1 MKKYFLF
8 IYLISFVLGDEYTIV
23 SGGFNRTFNSYFP
36 SDTTEQKPMVII
48 MHGLGGTNTDME
60 GLIDYF
66 TELGVVPVF
75 PQAYYYIN
83 LEIVGSTTM
92 WNHGAWPELLDDVTF
107 ISDVIDYMVTEYSF
121 IDPERIYA
129 TGMSNGGFMSYRL
142 ACDLSNKITAVASV
156 TGNFYLIDDGLDC
169 VDQNREIPIMHIH
182 GTVDN
187 VVAYDIGGW
196 TVFGQDIYGDEN
208 LTITE
213 SIDFWTDYNNLTI
226 ETVDTLMADGGYWWY
241 GTWIPTNSI
250 KFTYSSENTTTQFV
264 HIRAEGGGHIWFDDA
279 WGWGFD
285 SHEEVY
291 NFFMQYQLSDFVSPN
306 SPENFTI
313 YPLDTYVVLVWDLIS
328 DDDIQYYL
336 LERSTDPAFLN
347 DVVSTEVYT
356 NQFEDYDLEYD
367 TEYFYRVAYFNGDE
381 LSQYSE
387 VLSTTLEWMV
397 AENRHPLPNSF
408 TLHQNYP
415 NPFNP
420 VTTLRY
426 ELPIDELVNITVYDM
441 LGNVINQLVD
451 EVQNSGCKSIQWD
464 ATNNQ
469 GQPVSAGVYLYSIEA
484 GEFRSTKKMVLLK

>member
-1 MKKYFLF
+1 
-8 IYLISFVLGDEYTIV
+8 
-23 SGGFNRTFNSYFP
+23 
-36 SDTTEQKPMVII
+36 
-48 MHGLGGTNTDME
+48 
-60 GLIDYF
+60 
-66 TELGVVPVF
+66 
-75 PQAYYYIN
+75 
-83 LEIVGSTTM
+83 
-92 WNHGAWPELLDDVTF
+92 
-107 ISDVIDYMVTEYSF
+107 
-121 IDPERIYA
+121 
-129 TGMSNGGFMSYRL
+129 
-142 ACDLSNKITAVASV
+142 
-156 TGNFYLIDDGLDC
+156 
-169 VDQNREIPIMHIH
+169 
-182 GTVDN
+182 
-187 VVAYDIGGW
+187 
-196 TVFGQDIYGDEN
+196 
-208 LTITE
+208 
-213 SIDFWTDYNNLTI
+213 
-226 ETVDTLMADGGYWWY
+226 
-241 GTWIPTNSI
+241 TNSI

-336 LERSTDPAFLN
+336 LERSTDPAFSN
-347 DVVSTEVYT
+347 NVVSTEVYT

-426 ELPIDELVNITVYDM
+426 ELPIDELVNIT
-441 LGNVINQLVD
+441 
-451 EVQNSGCKSIQWD
+451 
-464 ATNNQ
+464 
-469 GQPVSAGVYLYSIEA
+469 
-484 GEFRSTKKMVLLK
+484 